1 MPGSF
6 GVSRDALEQQVRDQ
20 RAVDKF
26 KREQQANS
34 EAKEEAAESAR
45 EQEINA
51 KLPETVNSD
60 IYGTLKY
67 ADFKQRYAAIWD
79 QVSSKE
85 YLTQRV
91 RHSVKFGATL
101 VSVRGLTKREQKAL
115 TLFEPVNTLLSE
127 DQNKFREQQMEYVV
141 LRLIVQLEQLGDVA
155 FPDLKLTPES
165 RESWRSDTSVKQRY
179 EYLLD
184 MDPIYISQLL
194 GLVNDMDQAK
204 YFALLENLKNP

>member
-67 ADFKQRYAAIWD
+67 ADFKERYAAIWD

-184 MDPIYISQLL
+184 MDPMYISQLL

>member
-67 ADFKQRYAAIWD
+67 ADFKERYAAIWD

-155 FPDLKLTPES
+155 FPT
-165 RESWRSDTSVKQRY
+165 
-179 EYLLD
+179 
-184 MDPIYISQLL
+184 
-194 GLVNDMDQAK
+194 
-204 YFALLENLKNP
+204 